1 MAEELSTAKT
11 SPLLGDLA
19 VVWNRRKQIWRLVPR
34 ADKLGFGSG
43 LLIMG
48 VIAYLENQ
56 IPMLLGDFFDGT
68 TKRAANPA
76 TLAPFVIKALVTLTA
91 IYLGKETL
99 QLFRRWLVSRTATR
113 IEANMMVRL
122 VGHLLKIDLGALARE
137 RVGSLHGRIS
147 RSVEGFVKFLKVSF
161 TDFLPAVLTGVVAL
175 YYGLTT
181 NWEIGLIMV
190 SVVPIS
196 LAITI
201 WQVSSQKGIRESL
214 LRAKEGLDGTVVEQ
228 LGGLEYIRAA
238 NTYPTEVARIDTAA
252 EARRSREM
260 KHGLAMARFDWAKSI
275 NEGLFHVAIIGFA
288 IVLASRGEIEYGK
301 VVSFSLLYMNI
312 ARPLKEVHRILDEG
326 YDSSQQVSA
335 LLDMLNQPVDQSFGV
350 VTLRPPKLD
359 GSLPL
364 LECRDLVVDYAT
376 PTGPRR
382 VLDGVTLAI
391 RQGET
396 IGIAGRS
403 GSGKSTWL
411 RCVLRLLHPTSGEV
425 LVGGVPIGVLSRED
439 IGKSIGYVS
448 QIPFVFSGTVRENIS
463 YGCGQ
468 VTLEQVVQAAQ
479 QAHIH
484 EEIIEM
490 PKGYDSPLNE
500 RGGNLSGGQ
509 RQRLALARMF
519 LKNPPILILDEGTS
533 ALDNISERRVRAA
546 IDHARHSHTVIMVA
560 HRLTTLNETDCIFVF
575 DQGRVTEH
583 GAFNELIAKDGVF
596 AELARSAETG

>member
-1 MAEELSTAKT
+1 MAEDRSTAKA

-19 VVWNRRKQIWRLVPR
+19 IVWNRRKQIWRLVPR

-48 VIAYLENQ
+48 LIAYLENQ
-56 IPMLLGDFFDGT
+56 IPMLLGDFFDGA

-76 TLAPFVIKALVTLTA
+76 ALAPFVIKALATLTA
-91 IYLGKETL
+91 IYIGKETL
-99 QLFRRWLVSRTATR
+99 QLLRRWLVSRTATR

-161 TDFLPAVLTGVVAL
+161 TDFLPAVLTGGVAI

-181 NWEIGLIMV
+181 NWKIGLIMV

-260 KHGLAMARFDWAKSI
+260 KHGLAMARFDWAKAI

-326 YDSSQQVSA
+326 YDSSQQVSV

-350 VTLRPPKLD
+350 VTLRTPKLD

-364 LECRDLVVDYAT
+364 LECQDLVVDYAT

-425 LVGGVPIGVLSRED
+425 LVGGVPIDVLSRED

-484 EEIIEM
+484 EEIVEM

-546 IDHARHSHTVIMVA
+546 IDHARHTHTVIMVA

-575 DQGRVTEH
+575 DQGRVIEH
-583 GAFNELIAKDGVF
+583 GAFNELIAKNGVF

>member
-1 MAEELSTAKT
+1 MAEELSAAKA

-76 TLAPFVIKALVTLTA
+76 TLAPFVIKALATLTA
-91 IYLGKETL
+91 IYIGKETL
-99 QLFRRWLVSRTATR
+99 QLLRRWLVSRTATR

-181 NWEIGLIMV
+181 NWKIGLIMV

-326 YDSSQQVSA
+326 YDSSQQVSV

-350 VTLRPPKLD
+350 VTLRAPKLD

-484 EEIIEM
+484 EEIVEM

-575 DQGRVTEH
+575 DQGRVVEH
-583 GAFNELIAKDGVF
+583 GAFNELVAKNGVF